1 MRLKKGVRQIEE
13 LNLKFLKSNP
23 SMKKNIMVLGLLLWS
38 IMATASFDNKLIA
51 YEPDSLVHYKGTIV
65 DELSGK
71 GIEGVTV
78 HYKKLP
84 YQSEIGLLTTDENGE
99 FEAYFR
105 ARESYSIQIKKE
117 GYVSFSEVINPLEG
131 ADAELNR
138 VETFKLKIGGV
149 GSVLSL
155 HNLNFE
161 QGKSKI
167 TSDSFEELNN
177 LVAMLKD
184 APSMVIQ
191 LEGHTDFR
199 GSPVKN
205 LELSE
210 NRVEA
215 LKDFLV
221 SNGVDKS
228 RVLTKA
234 FGGSQPITQGNTPE
248 ARAKNRRVEVRIIS
262 E

>member
-1 MRLKKGVRQIEE
+1 MKI
-13 LNLKFLKSNP
+13 NLILLSLLCWSVMANATINNSVSN
-23 SMKKNIMVLGLLLWS
+23 
-38 IMATASFDNKLIA
+38 AET
-51 YEPDSLVHYKGTIV
+51 DSLVFYKGIIV
-65 DELSGK
+65 DEFSGK
-71 GIEGVTV
+71 PLAGVNV
-78 HYKKLP
+78 RYKKLP
-84 YQSEIGLLTTDENGE
+84 YQSEIGLLVTNEMGE

-105 ARESYSIQIKKE
+105 ARESYSIQINKD
-117 GYVSFSEVINPLEG
+117 GYISLSEVIHPLEG
-131 ADAELNR
+131 ADNDLNR
-138 VETFKLKIGGV
+138 TDIIKLKIGGV
-149 GSVLSL
+149 GSVLAL
-155 HNLNFE
+155 NNLNFE

-177 LVAMLKD
+177 LVNMLKD
-184 APSMVIQ
+184 TPTMVIQ

-210 NRVEA
+210 NRVQA

-221 SNGVDKS
+221 SNGIDKT

-234 FGGSQPITQGNTPE
+234 FGGSQPLTQENTPE
-248 ARAKNRRVEVRIIS
+248 ARAQNRRVEVRIIS

>member
-1 MRLKKGVRQIEE
+1 
-13 LNLKFLKSNP
+13 
-23 SMKKNIMVLGLLLWS
+23 MKKNIMVLGLLLWS
-38 IMATASFDNKLIA
+38 IVASASINNKLIGE
-51 YEPDSLVHYKGTIV
+51 EPDSLVHYKGIIV
-65 DELSGK
+65 EEFSGK
-71 GIEGVTV
+71 GIAGVSIK
-78 HYKKLP
+78 YKKLP
-84 YQSEIGLLTTDENGE
+84 YQSEIGLLITDENGE

-117 GYVSFSEVINPLEG
+117 GYTSFSEVIHPLEG
-131 ADAELNR
+131 ADADLKR
-138 VETFKLKIGGV
+138 TDTFKLKIGGV
-149 GSVLSL
+149 GTVLAL

-161 QGKSKI
+161 QGNSKI

-177 LVAMLKD
+177 LVTMLKG
-184 APSMVIQ
+184 APTMVIQ
-191 LEGHTDFR
+191 LEGHTDRR

-205 LELSE
+205 LSLSE
-210 NRVEA
+210 DRVQA

-221 SNGVDKS
+221 SNGIDKS

-234 FGGSQPITQGNTPE
+234 FGGSQPITQENTPE

>member
-1 MRLKKGVRQIEE
+1 MKRSLILLSLLSWAV
-13 LNLKFLKSNP
+13 LANATV
-23 SMKKNIMVLGLLLWS
+23 KKNVSNSGI
-38 IMATASFDNKLIA
+38 
-51 YEPDSLVHYKGTIV
+51 DSLVFYKGVIV
-65 DELSGK
+65 DEFSGK
-71 GIEGVTV
+71 PLAGVHV
-78 HYKKLP
+78 RYKKLP
-84 YQSEIGLLTTDENGE
+84 YQSEIGLLVTNESGE

-105 ARESYSIQIKKE
+105 ARESYSIQINKD
-117 GYVSFSEVINPLEG
+117 GYISLSEVINPLEG
-131 ADAELNR
+131 ADNSLNR
-138 VETFKLKIGGV
+138 TDTIKLKIGGV
-149 GSVLSL
+149 GSVLAL
-155 HNLNFE
+155 NNLNFE

-177 LVAMLKD
+177 LVNMLKD
-184 APSMVIQ
+184 APAMVIQ

-210 NRVEA
+210 KRVQA

-221 SNGVDKS
+221 ANGIDKN

-234 FGGSQPITQGNTPE
+234 FGGSQPLTQENTPE
-248 ARAKNRRVEVRIIS
+248 ARAQNRRVEVRIIS

>member
-1 MRLKKGVRQIEE
+1 MRQEKGAVLTEE
-13 LNLKFLKSNP
+13 LNSKFLKSNCI
-23 SMKKNIMVLGLLLWS
+23 MKDIKKNILMIALLLWS
-38 IMATASFDNKLIA
+38 IGASATFMED
-51 YEPDSLVHYKGTIV
+51 PDSLVFYKGIIV
-65 DELSGK
+65 DESSGK
-71 GIEGVTV
+71 PLAGVSV
-78 HYKKLP
+78 NYKKLP
-84 YQSEIGLLTTDENGE
+84 YQSEIGILTTNENGE

-105 ARESYSIQIKKE
+105 ARESYSIQIRKD
-117 GYVSFSEVINPLEG
+117 GYISLSEVVNPLEG
-131 ADAELNR
+131 ADADLKR
-138 VETFKLKIGGV
+138 TDTFKLKIGGV

-161 QGKSKI
+161 QGSPKI
-167 TSDSFEELNN
+167 TSGSFEELNN
-177 LVAMLKD
+177 LVRMLKD
-184 APSMVIQ
+184 TQSMVIQ

-210 NRVEA
+210 NRVKA

-221 SNGVDKS
+221 SNGVDQK

-234 FGGSQPITQGNTPE
+234 FGGSQPITQENTPE
-248 ARAKNRRVEVRIIS
+248 DRAKNRRVEVRIIS

>member
-1 MRLKKGVRQIEE
+1 MR
-13 LNLKFLKSNP
+13 
-23 SMKKNIMVLGLLLWS
+23 KNIMIWVLLLWTGGNIAS
-38 IMATASFDNKLIA
+38 ATNFKD
-51 YEPDSLVHYKGTIV
+51 EPDSLVFYKGIIV
-65 DELSGK
+65 DEISGK
-71 GIEGVTV
+71 PIAGVAV
-78 HYKKLP
+78 NYKKLP
-84 YQSEIGLLTTDENGE
+84 YQSEIGILETDENGE

-105 ARESYSIQIKKE
+105 ARESYSIQITKE
-117 GYVSFSEVINPLEG
+117 GYISLAEVINPLKG

-138 VETFKLKIGGV
+138 TDTLFLKMGGV
-149 GSVLSL
+149 GRVLAL
-155 HNLNFE
+155 ENLNFE

-167 TSDSFEELNN
+167 TSDSFEELNE
-177 LVAMLKD
+177 LVKMLKE
-184 APSMVIQ
+184 APTMVIQ

-210 NRVEA
+210 NRVKA

-221 SNGVDKS
+221 SNGVGQS

-234 FGGSQPITQGNTPE
+234 FGGSQPLTQENTPE

>member
-1 MRLKKGVRQIEE
+1 M
-13 LNLKFLKSNP
+13 KSN
-23 SMKKNIMVLGLLLWS
+23 IIILGLLVWS
-38 IMATASFDNKLIA
+38 LAATASYDNKVLRE
-51 YEPDSLVHYKGTIV
+51 EPDSLVFFKGIIV
-65 DELSGK
+65 DEFSGK
-71 GIEGVTV
+71 PLEGVDV
-78 HYKKLP
+78 LYKKLP
-84 YQSEIGLLTTDENGE
+84 YQSEIGLLTTTSNGE

-105 ARESYSIQIKKE
+105 ARELYSIQITKE
-117 GYVSFSEVINPLEG
+117 GYISLSEVIRPLEG
-131 ADAELNR
+131 ADDNLNR
-138 VETFKLKIGGV
+138 SYTFKLKIGGV
-149 GSVLSL
+149 GSVLAL

-167 TSDSFEELNN
+167 TSDSFEELNG
-177 LVAMLKD
+177 LVKMLKD

-210 NRVEA
+210 NRVKA

-221 SNGVDKS
+221 SNGIEQK

-234 FGGSQPITQGNTPE
+234 FGGSQPLTQENTPD
-248 ARAKNRRVEVRIIS
+248 ARAQNRRVEVRIIS
-262 E
+262 Q